1 MSEET
6 TDESHLLTVNDLTVE
21 YWTRRG
27 KIRAVED
34 ASFTLDK
41 GETLGVVGE
50 SGSGKSTLGMSL
62 IRLVPYPG
70 RIVTGDID
78 LEGQNIRKLKNEEMR
93 DVRGRRI
100 AYIFQDPM
108 TSLNPVEKIRDHFVE
123 LIQTHEP
130 KVSKANAIERAE
142 QLFRDVGIQQERI
155 NDYPHQLSG
164 GMRQRV
170 MIALALALN
179 PSVVIADEPTTALD
193 VVVQAKILDLLGA
206 LKEKYGMA
214 LILITH
220 DLSIVL
226 QRSDKIIV
234 MYAGRIVEYAPS
246 VDLFSST
253 QHPYSQGLLR
263 SIPNIELAD
272 QKLEAI
278 EGSPPDLLNPPKGCR
293 FWPRCSF
300 VMPECRSEEPPLFAT
315 KKNHLVRCYLYKD
328 EANEQQ

>member
-1 MSEET
+1 MIGKSKEE
-6 TDESHLLTVNDLTVE
+6 DYHLLNVNDLTVE
-21 YWTRRG
+21 YLTRRG
-27 KIRAVED
+27 KIRAVEH
-34 ASFTLDK
+34 ASFILDK
-41 GETLGVVGE
+41 GETLGIVGE

-70 RIVTGDID
+70 RIVGGSIV
-78 LEGQNIRKLKNEEMR
+78 LREQNVLRINDKQMR
-93 DVRGRRI
+93 DVRGRQVS
-100 AYIFQDPM
+100 YIFQDPM
-108 TSLNPVEKIRDHFVE
+108 TSLNPVEKIQDHFVE

-130 KVSKANAIERAE
+130 KTTKIEALKRANE
-142 QLFRDVGIQQERI
+142 LFSNVGIQPERI

-193 VVVQAKILDLLGA
+193 VVVQAKILDLLGE
-206 LKEKYGMA
+206 LKKQYGMA

-226 QRSDKIIV
+226 ERSDKIIV
-234 MYAGRIVEYAPS
+234 MYAGRIVEQAFS
-246 VDLFSST
+246 GDLYSST

-263 SIPNIELAD
+263 SIPNIELND

-278 EGSPPDLLNPPKGCR
+278 QGSPPDLLHPPNGCR
-293 FWPRCSF
+293 FWPRCPF
-300 VMPECRSEEPPLFAT
+300 MMPECRTEEPTLFKTAE
-315 KKNHLVRCYLYKD
+315 NHLVRCYLYAEGNK
-328 EANEQQ
+328 

>member
-1 MSEET
+1 MSEENK
-6 TDESHLLTVNDLTVE
+6 EKPHLLTVNNLTVE
-21 YWTRRG
+21 YWARRG
-27 KIRAVED
+27 KIRAVEN
-34 ASFTLDK
+34 ASFTLHK

-70 RIVTGDID
+70 RIVKGNII
-78 LEGQNIRKLKNEEMR
+78 LEEKNILKLKNEQVR
-93 DVRGRRI
+93 DIRGRRI
-100 AYIFQDPM
+100 SYIFQDPM
-108 TSLNPVEKIRDHFVE
+108 TSLNPVEKIKDHFIE

-130 KVSKANAIERAE
+130 KVTKAAALRRAN
-142 QLFRDVGIQQERI
+142 QLFKDVGIQPERI

-206 LKEKYGMA
+206 LKERYGMA

-226 QRSDKIIV
+226 ERSNEIIV
-234 MYAGRIVEYAPS
+234 MYAGRIVEQSPS
-246 VDLFSST
+246 TDLYSST
-253 QHPYSQGLLR
+253 QHPYSQGLLK

-278 EGSPPDLLNPPKGCR
+278 EGSPPDLLHPPSGCR
-293 FWPRCSF
+293 FWPRCSY
-300 VMPECRSEEPPLFAT
+300 VMPECRAEEPPLFQT
-315 KKNHLVRCYLYKD
+315 GKNHLVRCYLYT
-328 EANEQQ
+328 EQSK

>member
-1 MSEET
+1 MIEQT
-6 TDESHLLTVNDLTVE
+6 NAESHLLTVNGLTVE

-27 KIRAVED
+27 KIRAVEN
-34 ASFTLDK
+34 ASFTLDRR
-41 GETLGVVGE
+41 ETLGVVGE
-50 SGSGKSTLGMSL
+50 SGSGKSTLGLSL
-62 IRLVPYPG
+62 IKLVPNPG
-70 RIVTGDID
+70 RIITGDIS
-78 LEGQNIRKLKNEEMR
+78 LEGQNIRRMKDEEMR

-100 AYIFQDPM
+100 SYVFQDPM
-108 TSLNPVEKIRDHFVE
+108 TSLNPVEKIKDHFVE

-130 KVSKANAIERAE
+130 KVSKAQALERAN
-142 QLFRDVGIQQERI
+142 QLFRDVGIQEERI
-155 NDYPHQLSG
+155 SDYPHQLSG

-179 PSVVIADEPTTALD
+179 PSVIIADEPTTALD
-193 VVVQAKILDLLGA
+193 VVVQAKILDLLNT
-206 LKEKYGMA
+206 LRDRYGMA

-234 MYAGRIVEYAPS
+234 MYAGRIVEYASS
-246 VDLFSST
+246 VDLYSST
-253 QHPYSQGLLR
+253 QHPYSQGLLK

-300 VMPECRSEEPPLFAT
+300 AMPECRTEEPPLFET

-328 EANEQQ
+328 ETND

>member
-1 MSEET
+1 MT
-6 TDESHLLTVNDLTVE
+6 VVNAKVSHLLTVKNLSVE
-21 YWTRRG
+21 YWARRG
-27 KIRAVED
+27 KIRAVEN
-34 ASFTLDK
+34 ASFELDR

-50 SGSGKSTLGMSL
+50 SGSGKSTLALSL

-70 RIVTGDID
+70 RITKGEIT
-78 LEGQNIRKLKNEEMR
+78 LEAQSILKLKIEQIR
-93 DVRGRRI
+93 DMRGRKI
-100 AYIFQDPM
+100 SYIFQDPM
-108 TSLNPVEKIRDHFVE
+108 TSLNPVEKIKDHFIE

-130 KVSKANAIERAE
+130 KVTKNKALERAK
-142 QLFRDVGIQQERI
+142 QLFRDVGIQPERI

-179 PSVVIADEPTTALD
+179 PSLVIADEPTTALD

-206 LKEKYGMA
+206 LKERYGMA
-214 LILITH
+214 LIFITH

-226 QRSDKIIV
+226 ERSDTIIV
-234 MYAGRIVEYAPS
+234 MYAGRIVERAS
-246 VDLFSST
+246 SADLYSST
-253 QHPYSQGLLR
+253 QHPYSQGLLK

-278 EGSPPDLLNPPKGCR
+278 EGSPPDLLNPPSGCR

-300 VMPECRSEEPPLFAT
+300 AMPECRLKEPPLFET
-315 KKNHLVRCYLYKD
+315 RENHWVRCYLYK
-328 EANEQQ
+328 EKENE

>member
-1 MSEET
+1 MNERT
-6 TDESHLLTVNDLTVE
+6 ADESHLLTVNGLTVE

-27 KIRAVED
+27 KIRAVEN
-34 ASFTLDK
+34 ASLTLDK
-41 GETLGVVGE
+41 QETLGVVGE

-70 RIVTGDID
+70 RIVSGDIN
-78 LEGQNIRKLKNEEMR
+78 LEGQNIRKMKDEEMR
-93 DVRGRRI
+93 DIRGRRI
-100 AYIFQDPM
+100 SYVFQDPM
-108 TSLNPVEKIRDHFVE
+108 TSLNPVEKIKDHFVE

-130 KVSKANAIERAE
+130 KVSKAQALERAN

-179 PSVVIADEPTTALD
+179 PSVIIADEPTTALD
-193 VVVQAKILDLLGA
+193 VVVQAKILDLLNT
-206 LKEKYGMA
+206 LRDRYGMA

-234 MYAGRIVEYAPS
+234 MYAGRIVEYASS
-246 VDLFSST
+246 VDLYSST
-253 QHPYSQGLLR
+253 QHPYSQGLLK
-263 SIPNIELAD
+263 SIPNIELLD

-300 VMPECRSEEPPLFAT
+300 AMPECRMEEPPLFET

-328 EANEQQ
+328 ETNDQ

>member
-1 MSEET
+1 MSGENKEKP
-6 TDESHLLTVNDLTVE
+6 HLLTVNNLTVE
-21 YWTRRG
+21 YWARRG
-27 KIRAVED
+27 KIRAVEN
-34 ASFTLDK
+34 ASFILDK

-70 RIVTGDID
+70 RIMKGSII
-78 LEGQNIRKLKNEEMR
+78 LEEQNILKLKNEQVR
-93 DVRGRRI
+93 DLRGRRI
-100 AYIFQDPM
+100 SYIFQDPM
-108 TSLNPVEKIRDHFVE
+108 TSLNPVEKIKDHFIE

-130 KVSKANAIERAE
+130 KVTKAAALRRAN
-142 QLFRDVGIQQERI
+142 QLFKDVGIQPERI

-206 LKEKYGMA
+206 LKERYGMA

-226 QRSDKIIV
+226 ERSDKIIV
-234 MYAGRIVEYAPS
+234 MYAGRIVEQAPS
-246 VDLFSST
+246 ADLYSST
-253 QHPYSQGLLR
+253 QHPYSQGLLK

-278 EGSPPDLLNPPKGCR
+278 EGSPPDLLHPPSGCR
-293 FWPRCSF
+293 FWPRCSY
-300 VMPECRSEEPPLFAT
+300 VMSECRAAEPLLFQT
-315 KKNHLVRCYLYKD
+315 GKNHQVRCYLYTEESK
-328 EANEQQ
+328 

>member
-1 MSEET
+1 MS
-6 TDESHLLTVNDLTVE
+6 SANAGVPHLLTVKGLTVE
-21 YWTRRG
+21 YWARRG
-27 KIRAVED
+27 KIRAVD
-34 ASFTLDK
+34 NASFDLDK

-62 IRLVPYPG
+62 IQLVPYPG
-70 RIVTGDID
+70 RITKGEITIEAQSVLKLRGEKIRD
-78 LEGQNIRKLKNEEMR
+78 L
-93 DVRGRRI
+93 RGRKI
-100 AYIFQDPM
+100 SYIFQDPM
-108 TSLNPVEKIRDHFVE
+108 TSLNPIKKIRDHFIE

-130 KVSKANAIERAE
+130 RVTKNDALKRAYE
-142 QLFRDVGIQQERI
+142 LFEDVGIQKERI

-193 VVVQAKILDLLGA
+193 VVVQAKILDLLES
-206 LKEKYGMA
+206 LKNRYGMA

-226 QRSDKIIV
+226 ERSDKIIV
-234 MYAGRIVEYAPS
+234 MYAGRIVENALSKELY
-246 VDLFSST
+246 SST
-253 QHPYSQGLLR
+253 QHPYSQGLLK

-278 EGSPPDLLNPPKGCR
+278 EGSPPDLLHPPNGCR

-300 VMPECRSEEPPLFAT
+300 TMPECRHGRTDAFSNSQKSFGKVLPL
-315 KKNHLVRCYLYKD
+315 
-328 EANEQQ
+328 QG